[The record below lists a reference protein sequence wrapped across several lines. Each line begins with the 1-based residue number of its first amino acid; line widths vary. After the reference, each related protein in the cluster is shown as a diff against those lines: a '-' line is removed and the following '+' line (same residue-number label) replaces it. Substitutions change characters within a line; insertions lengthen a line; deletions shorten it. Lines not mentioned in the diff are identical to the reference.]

1 MLIKITDKIHIMPP
15 FNETDRPA
23 LGLVCGNRY
32 SLAID
37 SGISPK
43 HAAEF
48 MEDSRRLGVSP
59 LKYLILTHHH
69 YDHVLGSCE
78 MNLLTITHEK
88 IEEELKR
95 MRSYRWDDSSLAQNV
110 ELGIFPEFGAECI
123 KAENEDRENL
133 RIREVDLT
141 FSKSMMIDLG
151 GITCDIRV
159 IDNCHVDGSVTIYIP
174 EEKVLF
180 LGDCIYGKRYN
191 GIYGYHKETYER
203 LKETIS
209 SYDAE
214 YYIISH
220 EEVQDKK
227 MMKELWV
234 EIEKESV
241 FF

>member
-1 MLIKITDKIHIMPP
+1 
-15 FNETDRPA
+15 
-23 LGLVCGNRY
+23 LGLVCGNKY
-32 SLAID
+32 SLVID

-48 MEDSRRLGVSP
+48 LEDCRSLGGSP

-69 YDHVLGSCE
+69 YDHVLGTSE

-95 MRSYRWDDSSLAQNV
+95 MRSYRWDDISLAQNV
-110 ELGIFPEFGAECI
+110 EQGIIPQFGADCI
-123 KAENEDRENL
+123 KAENEDREQL
-133 RIREVDLT
+133 RIGEVDMT
-141 FSKSMMIDLG
+141 FSNSVTIDLG
-151 GITCDIRV
+151 GITCDIEV
-159 IDNCHVDGSVTIYIP
+159 IDNCHVDGSVTIYVP

-180 LGDCIYGKRYN
+180 LGDCIYGRRYN
-191 GIYGYHKETYER
+191 GIYGYHKETYEK
-203 LKETIS
+203 LKEVVS

-220 EEVQDKK
+220 EEVQDRK
-227 MMKELWV
+227 MMKELWA
-234 EIEKESV
+234 EIEKEAV